1 MNKVILLGAGLIGK
15 AIAIDLAQKRQVTAV
30 DVNAQN
36 LKKLAAYPSIQTRQM
51 DLSNPED
58 IGEVISDYDL
68 VIGALPSFM
77 GFRTLKAVIEA
88 GKNIVDI
95 SFLPEDPFELD
106 DIAQKKNVTAVVD
119 CGVAP
124 GMSNMILGYHNS
136 KMKVERFDCMVGGL
150 PVTRSLPFQYKAPF
164 SPIDVL
170 EEYTRPAR
178 LVEQGKMVV
187 RPALSEPEMVEF
199 DQIGTLEAFNT
210 DGLRSLLKTVK
221 IPFMR
226 ERTLRYP
233 GHAALMRTLRESGFL
248 SKEPIEID
256 GKKVRPVDLTAR
268 LLFPKWKLEE
278 NEEEFTVMR
287 IEIEGTE
294 NGRQK
299 KVVYDLLDRYDKETR
314 TSSMARTTGY
324 TCTAVANLILDGQ
337 FRRKGISPPE
347 FVGAEEGCFEKVM
360 EYLRKRKIDYQL
372 TGSSNSTQ

>member
-1 MNKVILLGAGLIGK
+1 MNKIIVFGAGLIGK
-15 AIAIDLAQKRQVTAV
+15 AIAMDLAQKHQVTAV

-36 LKKLAAYPSIQTRQM
+36 LKKLVAHPSIRIKQT
-51 DLSNPED
+51 DLSNPKD
-58 IGEVISDYDL
+58 IRAIISDYDL

-106 DIAQKKNVTAVVD
+106 DLAKKKNVTAVVD

-136 KMKVERFDCMVGGL
+136 QMKVERFDCMVGGL
-150 PVTRSLPFQYKAPF
+150 PVTRTLPFEYKAPF

-178 LVEQGKMVV
+178 LIENSQLVV
-187 RPALSEPEMVEF
+187 KPALSEPELVEF
-199 DQIGTLEAFNT
+199 EQIGTLAAFNT
-210 DGLRSLLKTVK
+210 DGLRSLLTTMKL
-221 IPFMR
+221 PFMR

-233 GHAALMRTLRESGFL
+233 GHAGLMRTLRESGFL
-248 SKEPIEID
+248 NKEPIEID
-256 GKKVRPVDLTAR
+256 GKKVRPIDLTAR
-268 LLFPKWKLEE
+268 LLFPLWKLGE

-294 NGRQK
+294 NGVK
-299 KVVYDLLDRYDKETR
+299 KKMVYNLLDRYDKETQ

-324 TCTAVANLILDGQ
+324 SCTAVANLILDGD
-337 FRRKGISPPE
+337 FTRKGISPPE
-347 FVGAEEGCFEKVM
+347 FVGAEEKCFERVMGYMGERKVKY
-360 EYLRKRKIDYQL
+360 ELRE
-372 TGSSNSTQ
+372 G